1 MGYPH
6 SEPHHGSRAPATPMC
21 PTAWWHSLGT
31 DRHRGRTPQLECH
44 SRKPHPRDTVPAA
57 PQRRWSRSGPR
68 QGVTPGAVTT
78 VVSSRPQG
86 WEVGGSRCGRCWV
99 GTAAIPGRDGWERGL
114 QPLTPG
120 LPARPRAG
128 EQEAAKPR
136 GLGKPGAAGAPPGWG
151 RGQALR
157 WLGRTP
163 QHLRPPRE
171 APALSCLPLPAL
183 PPWPLLPAPGAAS
196 PAPAQLPPRHTSSNQ
211 SVAGLGPGASQSG
224 WGPLGWSP
232 GAGGT
237 PPHLHQPGWDPLGP
251 PHCLAA
257 GTAGGPGVTPVQPA
271 GCQVSRLLASPGCR
285 VSPLQ
290 PQTRQ
295 E

>member
-1 MGYPH
+1 MGNPH
-6 SEPHHGSRAPATPMC
+6 SEPHHGSGAPATPMC

-31 DRHRGRTPQLECH
+31 DRHRGRTPQLGCH
-44 SRKPHPRDTVPAA
+44 SRNPRPRDTVPAA
-57 PQRRWSRSGPR
+57 PQRRWSRRGAR
-68 QGVTPGAVTT
+68 QGVTAGATTT

-128 EQEAAKPR
+128 EQAAAKPR

-171 APALSCLPLPAL
+171 APALSCLLSPHGLSCPRQALPAQPQPSFPPATPVQTSPSRGWAQGL
-183 PPWPLLPAPGAAS
+183 P
-196 PAPAQLPPRHTSSNQ
+196 
-211 SVAGLGPGASQSG
+211 
-224 WGPLGWSP
+224 SP
-232 GAGGT
+232 GGGSWDGARARGE
-237 PPHLHQPGWDPLGP
+237 PPHLHQPGRGPLGP

-271 GCQVSRLLASPGCR
+271 GCQVSRLLALPGCR